1 VIASQMQGTP
11 PRYKL
16 NEWDGDPIKGS
27 FYEQELQRVTVRPE
41 DSFRVETIVKRRRR
55 AGKSEVLV
63 QWKGWPEKYNSW
75 IPTSQLE

>member
-1 VIASQMQGTP
+1 MQGTP